1 MSALPPGPGGPPM
14 GPPPMGPPPGP
25 EAGMAGPSPEEV
37 DQLIEM
43 LLSLPAEV
51 LQTVSTA
58 LTTHLAEGPGGPEE
72 ELGPPIGE
80 EPSPDAMREAAS
92 ARAGL

>member
-14 GPPPMGPPPGP
+14 GPPPMGPPSAGPPPGSD
-25 EAGMAGPSPEEV
+25 MGPSPEEV

-43 LLSLPAEV
+43 LQTLPPNIKQQVISA
-51 LQTVSTA
+51 LNSTMD
-58 LTTHLAEGPGGPEE
+58 EGPSEPE
-72 ELGPPIGE
+72 GSPIE
-80 EPSPDAMREAAS
+80 EPGPDAMREAAS